1 MARFFID
8 RPVFA
13 WVIAIFIALAG
24 VLSITQLPIAQ
35 YPTVAPPS
43 VVVRATYPGA
53 SAEILD
59 ESVTSLI
66 EQALNGAEGLT
77 YMESQSQSRGAAQV
91 TAYFRPGTDPDMAAV
106 EVQNRIAAV
115 EARLPGPVQ
124 QLGLSVRKAN
134 SGFLM
139 IVSLV
144 SPDGSVDAVGLGDFL
159 NRNVVDEIR
168 RVEGVGDAT
177 VFGTERAMRVWLD
190 PEKLV
195 GFSMTPS
202 DVLAAVRQQ
211 NAVVS
216 AGSFGELPAGGSQQI
231 FGTIVVS
238 GQLATPEEFEQIV
251 LRAHPDGSV
260 VRLGDVAR
268 VELGAQNYTFTSRTN
283 GRPSTAMGVQL
294 SPTGNAV
301 ATAKAVRERMEELS
315 RFFPEGIDYA
325 IPFDTSNFVVISIEA
340 VIHTLLEAIV
350 LVFLVMYLFLQNL
363 RATII
368 PTIVVPV
375 ALMGAFAMMWAFG
388 FSINVLTMFGMVLA
402 IGILVDDAIV
412 VVENVERIM
421 AEEGLGP
428 REATRKAMSQIT
440 GAIVGITLVLAGVF
454 LPMAL
459 FGGAVGVIYRQ
470 FSLSMVSSI
479 AFSGFL
485 ALTLTPA
492 LCATLLKP
500 GAHGHDH
507 DSEPRPGPAG
517 WFDRLFGGFN
527 RFFERVV
534 ERYGEQVG
542 AVLKRTG
549 RAMAVYG
556 VLLGVLG
563 VAWANLPTSFLPSE
577 DQGSVTTNVQLPAG
591 ASANRTDAVLA
602 EIESW
607 FLSQPEVDGLNLV
620 RGFSFSGAGQNAG
633 IAFVSLRDWSE
644 RERDADTLASEST
657 AAFSRIR
664 DAIAFTMNPPP
675 IRELGNS
682 SGFSFR
688 LQDRGGLG
696 HDALVAA
703 RDDLVRRASESPVLT
718 GVRVDEL
725 DDAPQLEIVIDRVK
739 ASALG
744 VPYTE
749 IASTLQVAL
758 GSSYANDFPNA
769 GRQQQ
774 VIVQADVVHRMQ
786 PDDLDRLHVRNVR
799 GEMVPLSS
807 VASTRWV
814 MGPVQL
820 TRYNGYPAMRISG
833 NAAPGYTTG
842 QAMAEMERLAAG
854 LPDGFGYEWTGQS
867 LEEKTSGSQAP
878 ALLGLSFLFV
888 FLCLAALYESWSIPT
903 AVMLVVPL
911 GVLGAVVAT
920 TMRGLPDDVYFK
932 VGLVTIIGLS
942 AKNAILIV
950 EFAKDLHA
958 QGKDLVEATIEA
970 CRLRFRPIVM
980 TSLAFTLGVVPLV
993 TASGASSA
1001 SQRAIGTA
1009 VMGGMIAATVLA
1021 VYLVPVFFVVVKR
1034 AFPGAREDEAPALA
1048 VVEEA
1053 DHA

>member
-13 WVIAIFIALAG
+13 WVVAIFIVLAG

-53 SAEILD
+53 SAQILD

-66 EQALNGAEGLT
+66 EQALNGAEGLM
-77 YMESQSQSRGAAQV
+77 YMESQSQSSGSAQI

-106 EVQNRIAAV
+106 DVQNRIKAV
-115 EARLPGPVQ
+115 EARLPTAVQ
-124 QLGLSVRKAN
+124 QLGVTVRKAN
-134 SGFLM
+134 TGFLM

-144 SPDGSVDAVGLGDFL
+144 SPDNSVDAVGLGDFL

-190 PEKLV
+190 PEKLL
-195 GFSMTPS
+195 GFALTPS

-216 AGSFGELPAGGSQQI
+216 AGSFGALPAGGSQQI

-238 GQLATPEEFEQIV
+238 GQLKDPGEFEQIV
-251 LRAHPDGSV
+251 LRAQPDGSV

-283 GRPSTAMGVQL
+283 GRPSSSMGVQL

-301 ATAKAVRERMEELS
+301 ATAKAVHERLEELS

-325 IPFDTSNFVVISIEA
+325 VPFDTSKFVVISIEA
-340 VIHTLLEAIV
+340 VVKTLIEAIV
-350 LVFLVMYLFLQNL
+350 LVFLVMYLFLQNW

-368 PTIVVPV
+368 PTLVVPV
-375 ALMGAFAMMWAFG
+375 ALMGAFATMWAFG
-388 FSINVLTMFGMVLA
+388 FSINVLTMFGLVLA

-421 AEEGLGP
+421 HDEGLGP
-428 REATRKAMSQIT
+428 REATRKAMGQIT

-459 FGGAVGVIYRQ
+459 FGGAVGVIYQQ

-485 ALTLTPA
+485 ALSLTPA

-500 GAHGHDH
+500 VDPSHREARKGFFA
-507 DSEPRPGPAG
+507 
-517 WFDRLFGGFN
+517 WFDRT
-527 RFFERVV
+527 FERIVA
-534 ERYGEQVG
+534 RYGEQVG
-542 AVLKRTG
+542 RVLRRTG

-556 VLLGVLG
+556 ALLAVLAI
-563 VAWANLPTSFLPSE
+563 AWANLPTSFLPAE
-577 DQGSVTTNVQLPAG
+577 DQGTVTTNVQLPAG

-602 EIESW
+602 EVERY
-607 FLSQPEVDGLNLV
+607 FLSQPEVNGLNLI
-620 RGFSFSGAGQNAG
+620 RGFSFSGSGQNAG

-644 RERDADTLASEST
+644 RTRDADALARDSS
-657 AAFSRIR
+657 AVFARIR

-682 SGFSFR
+682 TGFAFR

-696 HDALVAA
+696 HDALVRA
-703 RDDLVRRASESPVLT
+703 RDELVRMANESPVLE

-725 DDAPQLEIVIDRVK
+725 DDAPQLEIVIDRTR

-744 VPYTE
+744 VPFSE
-749 IASTLQVAL
+749 IASTLSVGL
-758 GSSYANDFPNA
+758 GSAYANDFPNA

-774 VIVQADVVHRMQ
+774 VIVQADVAHRMQ

-799 GEMVPLSS
+799 GEMVPLSA
-807 VASTRWV
+807 VATTRWV

-833 NAAPGYTTG
+833 NAAPGWSTG
-842 QAMAEMERLAAG
+842 QAMAEMERLASL
-854 LPDGFGYEWTGQS
+854 LPDGIAYEWTGQS
-867 LEEKTSGSQAP
+867 LEEKLSGSQAP

-903 AVMLVVPL
+903 AVMMVVPL
-911 GVLGAVVAT
+911 GVLGSVLAT
-920 TMRGLPDDVYFK
+920 TLRGLPDDVYFK

-958 QGKDLVEATIEA
+958 RGMDLLEATLEA

-993 TASGASSA
+993 LANGASAA

-1009 VMGGMIAATVLA
+1009 VMGGMVAATVLA
-1021 VYLVPVFFVVVKR
+1021 VYLVPVFFVVVR
-1034 AFPGAREDEAPALA
+1034 RLFPGRREEDTPELA
-1048 VVEEA
+1048 VLEEVE
-1053 DHA
+1053 HA